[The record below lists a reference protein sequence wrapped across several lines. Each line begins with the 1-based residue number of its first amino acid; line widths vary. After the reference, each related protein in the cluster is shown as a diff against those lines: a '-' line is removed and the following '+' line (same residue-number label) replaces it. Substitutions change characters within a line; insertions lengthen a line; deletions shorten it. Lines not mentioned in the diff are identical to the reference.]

1 MQIQQEKFYDFIF
14 LHISNQP
21 ILKLLWDSDT
31 NNYDKLI
38 YKQSNKMK
46 TFRIIGMA
54 LLAVMMCV
62 NLASC
67 NDDDDPVKNEDGII
81 TNQKRLIAF
90 RQESSS
96 GSYVVRF
103 TYDNAGKVVHVMD
116 DDEPIYIAW
125 TNNAINATSDE
136 NGINSY
142 ILADRLVQMIQE
154 DNGNSQILSYDA
166 NGRLIELSD
175 DAESYEYTW
184 ENNKLTKVK
193 HTNKY
198 TRKAYES
205 EYTYSGKTCNGWF
218 FNPHNYAWD
227 ELYHDNI
234 FFAHPELVGLR
245 LTELPDKIYY
255 KNIDTGEYFNE
266 TFNETYYY
274 ERVYEETTE
283 YTYTL
288 DSDGYIANYICKETT
303 VETYTSSFSD
313 VNGDGIITDDERN
326 VTQKHE
332 YTDSDTYTFVWE

>member
-125 TNNAINATSDE
+125 TNNAINAMFNEKRQQLFAYKIIFNFND
-136 NGINSY
+136 
-142 ILADRLVQMIQE
+142 
-154 DNGNSQILSYDA
+154 
-166 NGRLIELSD
+166 
-175 DAESYEYTW
+175 
-184 ENNKLTKVK
+184 NNKL
-193 HTNKY
+193 
-198 TRKAYES
+198 
-205 EYTYSGKTCNGWF
+205 
-218 FNPHNYAWD
+218 NY
-227 ELYHDNI
+227 LNNC
-234 FFAHPELVGLR
+234 
-245 LTELPDKIYY
+245 KIEI
-255 KNIDTGEYFNE
+255 KNI
-266 TFNETYYY
+266 
-274 ERVYEETTE
+274 
-283 YTYTL
+283 
-288 DSDGYIANYICKETT
+288 K
-303 VETYTSSFSD
+303 
-313 VNGDGIITDDERN
+313 
-326 VTQKHE
+326 
-332 YTDSDTYTFVWE
+332 FV